1 MSGVGATQSFYT
13 RWARLYDALAVDA
26 PGVSR
31 LRSRAVEALAPTPGD
46 VVVDMGC
53 GTGANFPYLRE
64 AVGPA
69 GTVVGVDFTPGV
81 LARARSHVRR
91 AGWDNVHVVRGDA
104 TRLPVES
111 ADAVFASFVSG
122 MLSNPAA
129 AVADWTDLVGPGGRV
144 GLLDLARST
153 TPPGRLL
160 NPLFRVAVRATSP
173 PGTRERLDVSPAR
186 TLDAR
191 VAAAHRFL
199 LEATRGP
206 THESLALGFA
216 RLSAGRVPG

>member
-13 RWARLYDALAVDA
+13 RWARLYDALAADA
-26 PGVSR
+26 PGVDR
-31 LRSRAVEALAPTPGD
+31 LRARAVEALAPAPGD

-81 LARARSHVRR
+81 LSRARAHVRG

-104 TRLPVES
+104 TTPPVES
-111 ADAVFASFVSG
+111 TDAVFASFVSG
-122 MLSNPAA
+122 MLADPAA
-129 AVADWTDLVGPGGRV
+129 VVTDWVDLAGAGGRV
-144 GLLDLARST
+144 ALLDLARST
-153 TPPGRLL
+153 TPPGRLF
-160 NPLFRVAVRATSP
+160 NPLFRVAVRVTSP
-173 PGTRERLDVSPAR
+173 PGTRERLDRSPAR
-186 TLDAR
+186 SLDTR
-191 VAAAHRFL
+191 VAAAHRRL
-199 LEATRGP
+199 LGTTREP

-216 RLSAGRVPG
+216 RLSAGRVPE